1 LHLRKRPKIDDLEED
16 AMTARRMAVALG
28 VLLLAT
34 AGLARAQDD
43 KAVHRGD
50 GGGSHSSGAENRH
63 PSQDVH
69 SSSDSPSSGGSYAPE
84 AFSSR
89 TGAEQRH
96 PRPGTGTG
104 HRGYGGG
111 YYGSPYYYRP
121 YGYGYYPY
129 DSFYGSFYYGYS
141 PYYYSGNYGYSPYS
155 YGYGR
160 SGYSSYGYRTGS
172 LRLLVEPNQARVYV
186 DGYYAG
192 IVDDF
197 DGLFQR
203 LNISPGRHEIMFK
216 LDGFR
221 TYRVRVYVPLDQTV
235 KIHYRMVP
243 GSGAEVDEA
252 TAGVPGE
259 DPRYDSRY
267 DPRGD
272 DRYDSRDPRDSR
284 DEGRYDARAPRD
296 DERADSGEMGTLR
309 CDVQPPDASV
319 YVDGSFRGAGRQI
332 RALSLPAGRHRI
344 EIVRPGFRTVER
356 EVEIRPGHTTD
367 LGVDLER

>member
-1 LHLRKRPKIDDLEED
+1 
-16 AMTARRMAVALG
+16 MAVALG

-34 AGLARAQDD
+34 AGRAGAQDD

-50 GGGSHSSGAENRH
+50 GGGSHGSGAEARH
-63 PSQDVH
+63 PSEGAHSTEGVH
-69 SSSDSPSSGGSYAPE
+69 STSESSFSDSSSSTE

-89 TGAEQRH
+89 TGAEARH

-104 HRGYGGG
+104 HRGYG

-141 PYYYSGNYGYSPYS
+141 PYYYSGYYGYSPYY
-155 YGYGR
+155 YGGGYAR
-160 SGYSSYGYRTGS
+160 SGYGYRTGS

-252 TAGVPGE
+252 TAGVPAD

-267 DPRGD
+267 EERSDE
-272 DRYDSRDPRDSR
+272 RYDTRSRDRDQ
-284 DEGRYDARAPRD
+284 GYDRA
-296 DERADSGEMGTLR
+296 ESADMGTLR
-309 CDVQPPDASV
+309 CDVQPGDASI
-319 YVDGSFRGAGRQI
+319 YVDGDFKGTARQL

-356 EVEIRPGHTTD
+356 EVEIQPGRTTD

>member
-1 LHLRKRPKIDDLEED
+1 
-16 AMTARRMAVALG
+16 MTARRMGVALG

-34 AGLARAQDD
+34 VGLARAGDD

-50 GGGSHSSGAENRH
+50 GGGSHASGAEDRH
-63 PSQDVH
+63 PSQGVH
-69 SSSDSPSSGGSYAPE
+69 STSEPSSAGGSHSTE

-104 HRGYGGG
+104 HHSYN
-111 YYGSPYYYRP
+111 YGSPYYYRP

-141 PYYYSGNYGYSPYS
+141 PYYYSGYYGYSPYYYAYGRS

-160 SGYSSYGYRTGS
+160 SSYGYRNGS
-172 LRLLVEPNQARVYV
+172 LRLLVEPDQARVYV

-216 LDGFR
+216 LEGFR
-221 TYRVRVYVPLDQTV
+221 TYRVRVYVPLDQTL

-243 GSGAEVDEA
+243 GSGAEIDEA
-252 TAGVPGE
+252 TAGVPLD

-267 DPRGD
+267 EDRSD
-272 DRYDSRDPRDSR
+272 DRYDSR
-284 DEGRYDARAPRD
+284 DEGRYDARSPRD
-296 DERADSGEMGTLR
+296 RAEGYDRAESADMGTLR
-309 CDVQPPDASV
+309 CDVQPGDASV
-319 YVDGSFRGAGRQI
+319 YVDGAFRGTGRQL
-332 RALSLPAGRHRI
+332 RALSLAAGRHRI

-356 EVEIRPGHTTD
+356 EVEIRAGHTTD

>member
-1 LHLRKRPKIDDLEED
+1 
-16 AMTARRMAVALG
+16 MTARRMAVALG

-34 AGLARAQDD
+34 AGLARAGDD

-50 GGGSHSSGAENRH
+50 GGGSHSSGAESRH

-69 SSSDSPSSGGSYAPE
+69 SSSGSSSAGSSYAPE
-84 AFSSR
+84 AFSAR

-104 HRGYGGG
+104 HRGYG

-129 DSFYGSFYYGYS
+129 DSFYGGFYYGYS
-141 PYYYSGNYGYSPYS
+141 PYYYSGYYGYSPYA

-160 SGYSSYGYRTGS
+160 SSYGYRTGS
-172 LRLLVEPNQARVYV
+172 LRLMVEPNQARVYV

-235 KIHYRMVP
+235 KVHYRMVP

-252 TAGVPGE
+252 TAGVPG
-259 DPRYDSRY
+259 DDARYDSRY
-267 DPRGD
+267 DQRGD
-272 DRYDSRDPRDSR
+272 DRYDSRDSR
-284 DEGRYDARAPRD
+284 DEGRYDTRASRD
-296 DERADSGEMGTLR
+296 EDRADSGEMGTLR

-319 YVDGSFRGAGRQI
+319 YVDGSFRGTGRQL
-332 RALSLPAGRHRI
+332 RALSLSAGRHRI
-344 EIVRPGFRTVER
+344 EVVRPGFRTVER

>member
-1 LHLRKRPKIDDLEED
+1 
-16 AMTARRMAVALG
+16 MTARGTAVALG

-34 AGLARAQDD
+34 SGLARAGDD
-43 KAVHRGD
+43 KAVPRGGGD
-50 GGGSHSSGAENRH
+50 GGSHASAAADRH
-63 PSQDVH
+63 PSGDAH
-69 SSSDSPSSGGSYAPE
+69 SSSGSSSGSSYSGGSYSTEQA
-84 AFSSR
+84 SSR
-89 TGAEQRH
+89 TGAGARH

-104 HRGYGGG
+104 YRYNGGG
-111 YYGSPYYYRP
+111 YYGSRYYYRP

-129 DSFYGSFYYGYS
+129 DSFYGGFYYGYS
-141 PYYYSGNYGYSPYS
+141 PYYYGGLYGYSPYA

-160 SGYSSYGYRTGS
+160 SSYGGYGYRTGS
-172 LRLLVEPNQARVYV
+172 LRLLVEPNRARVYV

-216 LDGFR
+216 LEGFR
-221 TYRVRVYVPLDQTV
+221 SYRVRVYVPLDQTV

-243 GSGAEVDEA
+243 GSGGEIDEA
-252 TAGVPGE
+252 TAGVPID

-267 DPRGD
+267 EDRSDERTDRRDQAPNDGRYEPGNEPRP
-272 DRYDSRDPRDSR
+272 SRD
-284 DEGRYDARAPRD
+284 
-296 DERADSGEMGTLR
+296 RADGYDRAESADMGSLR

-319 YVDGSFRGAGRQI
+319 YVDGDFKGTGRQLH
-332 RALSLPAGRHRI
+332 ALSLPAGRHRV

-356 EVEIRPGHTTD
+356 EVEIRPGRTTD

>member
-1 LHLRKRPKIDDLEED
+1 
-16 AMTARRMAVALG
+16 MTRRMAVALG

-34 AGLARAQDD
+34 AGTARAGDD
-43 KAVHRGD
+43 KAVHRGGGD
-50 GGGSHSSGAENRH
+50 GGGSHASGAADRH
-63 PSQDVH
+63 PSGDAH
-69 SSSDSPSSGGSYAPE
+69 AASGSSSSGGSYSTE
-84 AFSSR
+84 AASR
-89 TGAEQRH
+89 SGAELRH

-104 HRGYGGG
+104 GRYFGRG
-111 YYGSPYYYRP
+111 YYGSPFYYRP

-129 DSFYGSFYYGYS
+129 DSFYGSLYYGYS
-141 PYYYSGNYGYSPYS
+141 PYYYSGFYGYSPYY

-160 SGYSSYGYRTGS
+160 SGYGYGYGYRTGS
-172 LRLLVEPNQARVYV
+172 MRLLVEPKEARVYV

-221 TYRVRVYVPLDQTV
+221 SYRVRVYVPLDQTV
-235 KIHYRMVP
+235 KIHYKMVP
-243 GSGAEVDEA
+243 GAGGEIDDA
-252 TAGVPGE
+252 TVGVPGE

-267 DPRGD
+267 DPRYDERSD
-272 DRYDSRDPRDSR
+272 DRDRD
-284 DEGRYDARAPRD
+284 RYDARDQGRSEGYD
-296 DERADSGEMGTLR
+296 RAESADMGTLR
-309 CDVQPPDASV
+309 CDVQPPDASI
-319 YVDGSFRGAGRQI
+319 YVDGDFKGTGRQL
-332 RALSLPAGRHRI
+332 RALSLPAGRHRV
-344 EIVRPGFRTVER
+344 EIVRPGYRTVER

>member
-1 LHLRKRPKIDDLEED
+1 
-16 AMTARRMAVALG
+16 MTARRMAVALG

-34 AGLARAQDD
+34 AGVARAQED

-50 GGGSHSSGAENRH
+50 GGGSHSSGAESRH

-69 SSSDSPSSGGSYAPE
+69 SSSGSSSAGSSYSPE
-84 AFSSR
+84 AFSAR
-89 TGAEQRH
+89 TGAEARH

-104 HRGYGGG
+104 HRGYGYGRG

-129 DSFYGSFYYGYS
+129 DSFYGSLY
-141 PYYYSGNYGYSPYS
+141 YGYSPYS

-160 SGYSSYGYRTGS
+160 SSYGYRTGS

-203 LNISPGRHEIMFK
+203 LNISPGRHEITFK

-252 TAGVPGE
+252 TAGVPG
-259 DPRYDSRY
+259 DDARYDSRY
-267 DPRGD
+267 GERGD
-272 DRYDSRDPRDSR
+272 DRYDSR
-284 DEGRYDARAPRD
+284 DEGRYDARSSRD
-296 DERADSGEMGTLR
+296 DDRADSGEMGTLR

-319 YVDGSFRGAGRQI
+319 YVDGSFRGTGRQL

-344 EIVRPGFRTVER
+344 EVVRPGFRTVER